1 MTPLSTSRS
10 RRLPQWSFLAPT
22 ALAVLALGL
31 ALAACG
37 DNSTPS
43 MPQIPAAPAP
53 APTTPTTPTPTPEP
67 EPTTPEQPEQATYAI
82 TFDPALSSNAFLQAA
97 GADPYPDGVTA
108 ADGLMMAEH
117 AEDIVIWEDGGMASD
132 GLRMLAESDD
142 GDPAALIAEAE
153 ALGARPVR
161 FQDGAAILNLLTVDM
176 EITLNYAAPCVT
188 YANAIT
194 PSPDWFV
201 GFHICAVDEEGV
213 WKEEIAF
220 TAVAWDAGTDDG
232 DDYTS
237 EDAASDPQQP
247 IRQLDKAPFSP
258 AGTPVSTIN
267 ATLRPGS

>member
-1 MTPLSTSRS
+1 MTPLSTTRS

-31 ALAACG
+31 GLAACG

-53 APTTPTTPTPTPEP
+53 APTTPTTPTPPPTP
-67 EPTTPEQPEQATYAI
+67 EPTTPEQPAQATYELSFNAG
-82 TFDPALSSNAFLQAA
+82 LSSNAILIAL
-97 GADPYPDGVTA
+97 GADPYPEGVTA

-117 AEDIVIWEDGGMASD
+117 AEDIVIWEAGGMASD
-132 GLRMLAESDD
+132 GLKMLAESDD
-142 GDPAALIAEAE
+142 GDPAALISEAE
-153 ALGARPVR
+153 ASGARVQYR
-161 FQDGAAILNLLTVDM
+161 DGASILNLLTVET
-176 EITLNYAAPCVT
+176 EITLDYATPCVT

-194 PSPDWFV
+194 PSPDWFI
-201 GFHICAVDEEGV
+201 GFRICAVDEEGM

-237 EDAASDPQQP
+237 EDAASDPQRP
-247 IRQLDKAPFSP
+247 ISQLDKAPFSP
-258 AGTPVSTIN
+258 AGTAVSTIN
-267 ATLRPGS
+267 AALRQES

>member
-1 MTPLSTSRS
+1 MTPLPAPSSLRVPLAV
-10 RRLPQWSFLAPT
+10 LPA
-22 ALAVLALGL
+22 ALAVFAVGL
-31 ALAACG
+31 LLAACG

-43 MPQIPAAPAP
+43 MPQVPVAPAP
-53 APTTPTTPTPTPEP
+53 APTTPTTPTPTPTPEP
-67 EPTTPEQPEQATYAI
+67 EPTTPEQPAEATYDIVFSAAI
-82 TFDPALSSNAFLQAA
+82 SSNALLQGLGAA
-97 GADPYPDGVTA
+97 PYPEGVTS

-117 AEDIVIWEDGGMASD
+117 PEDLVIWEDGGMASE
-132 GLRMLAESDD
+132 GLKSLAESDD

-153 ALGARPVR
+153 AMGAVVR
-161 FQDGAAILNLLTVDM
+161 FQDGTAILNLVTQSR
-176 EITLNYAAPCVT
+176 EITLAYTAPCVT

-201 GFHICAVDEEGV
+201 GFRICAVDEEGM

-247 IRQLDKAPFSP
+247 IRQLDKAPFTP
-258 AGTPVSTIN
+258 AGAPVSTIS
-267 ATLRPGS
+267 ATLRQES

>member
-1 MTPLSTSRS
+1 MTPLSATRS
-10 RRLPQWSFLAPT
+10 RRLPRRSFPAPT

-31 ALAACG
+31 GLAACG

-53 APTTPTTPTPTPEP
+53 APTTPTTPTPPPTP
-67 EPTTPEQPEQATYAI
+67 EPTTPEQPAQATYDI
-82 TFDPALSSNAFLQAA
+82 KFNSFLSSNAILIAL
-97 GADPYPDGVTA
+97 GSDPYPEGVTA

-117 AEDIVIWEDGGMASD
+117 PEDIVIWEDGGMASD
-132 GLRMLAESDD
+132 GLKMLAESDD
-142 GDPAALIAEAE
+142 GDPAALIAEAID
-153 ALGARPVR
+153 AGARVR
-161 FQDGAAILNLLTVDM
+161 FQDGAAILNLLTVEE
-176 EITLNYAAPCVT
+176 EITLEYATPCVT

-201 GFHICAVDEEGV
+201 GFRICAVDEEGM

-220 TAVAWDAGTDDG
+220 TAAAWDAGTDDG

-247 IRQLDKAPFSP
+247 ISQLDKAPFSP
-258 AGTPVSTIN
+258 AGTPVSTIS
-267 ATLRPGS
+267 ATLRQES

>member
-1 MTPLSTSRS
+1 MTLLPSPRS
-10 RRLPQWSFLAPT
+10 HRAPRAWFPAPT
-22 ALAVLALGL
+22 ALAVLAIGLG
-31 ALAACG
+31 LAACG

-67 EPTTPEQPEQATYAI
+67 EPTTPEQPAEATYDIGFNAAI
-82 TFDPALSSNAFLQAA
+82 SSNAILIALS
-97 GADPYPDGVTA
+97 GADPYPEGVTA

-117 AEDIVIWEDGGMASD
+117 PEDIVIWEADGMASD
-132 GLRMLAESDD
+132 GLKMLAESDD

-153 ALGARPVR
+153 SLGAVVR
-161 FQDGAAILNLLTVDM
+161 FRNGTQILGLLTDTR
-176 EITLNYAAPCVT
+176 EITLAYTAPCVT

-201 GFHICAVDEEGV
+201 GFRICAVDEEGM

-247 IRQLDKAPFSP
+247 ISQLDKAPFSP

-267 ATLRPGS
+267 ATLRQES

>member
-1 MTPLSTSRS
+1 MTPLSAPRS
-10 RRLPQWSFLAPT
+10 HRVPRAWFPAPA
-22 ALAVLALGL
+22 ALAVLALALG
-31 ALAACG
+31 LAACG

-43 MPQIPAAPAP
+43 MPQVPAAPTP

-67 EPTTPEQPEQATYAI
+67 EPTTPEQPAEATYDIVFSAAI
-82 TFDPALSSNAFLQAA
+82 SSNALLQGLGAA
-97 GADPYPDGVTA
+97 PYPEGVTA

-117 AEDIVIWEDGGMASD
+117 PEDLVIWEDGGMASD
-132 GLRMLAESDD
+132 GLKSLAESDD

-153 ALGARPVR
+153 ALGAVVR
-161 FQDGAAILNLLTVDM
+161 FRDGAAILNLVTQSR
-176 EITLNYAAPCVT
+176 EITLAHTAPCVT

-201 GFHICAVDEEGV
+201 GFRICAVDEEGV

-237 EDAASDPQQP
+237 EDAASDPREP
-247 IRQLDKAPFSP
+247 IRQLDHAPFSP
-258 AGTPVSTIN
+258 AGAAVSTIT
-267 ATLRPGS
+267 ATLRQGS

>member
-1 MTPLSTSRS
+1 MTLLPALRS
-10 RRLPQWSFLAPT
+10 HRAPRAWLPASA

-31 ALAACG
+31 GLAGCG
-37 DNSTPS
+37 DNATPS

-53 APTTPTTPTPTPEP
+53 APTTPTTPTPPPEP
-67 EPTTPEQPEQATYAI
+67 EPTTPEQPAEATYDIVFNAAI
-82 TFDPALSSNAFLQAA
+82 SSNAFLQGLGAA
-97 GADPYPDGVTA
+97 PYPEGVTA

-117 AEDIVIWEDGGMASD
+117 PEDLVIWEADGMASD
-132 GLRMLAESDD
+132 GLKMLAESDD

-153 ALGARPVR
+153 DMGAVVR
-161 FQDGAAILNLLTVDM
+161 FRNGTQILGLLTVTR
-176 EITLNYAAPCVT
+176 EITLAYTAPCVT

-201 GFHICAVDEEGV
+201 GFRICALDEEGM

-247 IRQLDKAPFSP
+247 ISQLDKAPFSP
-258 AGTPVSTIN
+258 AGTAVSTIS
-267 ATLRPGS
+267 ATLRQGS